1 MFAPKFAALLAGAAL
16 LTACEAR
23 IGNDAPP
30 VEANA
35 SAAGKAEEGRL
46 TVSAPG
52 LNMSIDIP
60 ESLSGDARM
69 DGDSD
74 LIYPGA
80 NFGGIHIQSGAEPAE
95 GEREGEV
102 ELRFTTGDA
111 IDRVV
116 AWYRDPARAADF
128 TLEAARRDGDAAV
141 ISGTGRREGERFTL
155 RLTPRGGG
163 TEGRLVLS
171 DASR

>member
-1 MFAPKFAALLAGAAL
+1 MSKLAALLAGAAL
-16 LTACEAR
+16 LGACEAR

-35 SAAGKAEEGRL
+35 SATGKAEEGRL
-46 TVSAPG
+46 TVSAEG
-52 LNMSIDIP
+52 FNMSIDIP
-60 ESLSGDARM
+60 EALRDDTRM
-69 DGDSD
+69 DGDNE

-80 NFGGIHIQSGAEPAE
+80 NFGGLHVQGGADRP
-95 GEREGEV
+95 GGGHEGEV
-102 ELRFTTGDA
+102 ELRFTTGDPT
-111 IDRVV
+111 DRVV

-128 TLEAARRDGDAAV
+128 TLQAARRDGNAV
-141 ISGTGRREGERFTL
+141 LITGSGRQAGERFTL

-171 DASR
+171 DRNR